1 MVGVHGCTA
10 WFINKL
16 KDDDTTSHQTE
27 SIEADETQ
35 AQDVID
41 GEEPEEGEIVETL
54 KTLSST
60 R

>member
-16 KDDDTTSHQTE
+16 KDDDTTSHQT
-27 SIEADETQ
+27 DETQ

-41 GEEPEEGEIVETL
+41 EEEPEEGEIVETL